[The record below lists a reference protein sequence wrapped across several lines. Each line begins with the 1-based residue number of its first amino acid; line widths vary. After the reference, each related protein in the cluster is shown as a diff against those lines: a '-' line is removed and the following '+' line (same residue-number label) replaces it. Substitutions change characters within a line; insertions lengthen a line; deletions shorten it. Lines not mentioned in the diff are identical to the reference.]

1 MVLNPVPWQP
11 YLLTSSARACECSMF
26 ICTYTFCFIGKKEKN
41 LATINVILLY
51 KRSVKKIAF
60 TINVILHMLICMCWA
75 PVPECGS
82 WVEPAKFPI
91 GLTLHASCFGAY
103 QYPSSHHFLLKE
115 SRFFFK
121 KNEESPL
128 SILLPVCQS
137 AALDGR

>member
-1 MVLNPVPWQP
+1 
-11 YLLTSSARACECSMF
+11 MF

-121 KNEESPL
+121 KKRRVTTFYFITCL
-128 SILLPVCQS
+128 SVSRIGWKVIVRVLYIFLGSNIP
-137 AALDGR
+137 